1 MASEEENQGQH
12 IVECDLCE
20 TPVSF
25 YCRRCGVNLCD
36 SCLPIHMRVKSKN
49 GHDVVDYVS
58 KDDDDTCFCES
69 HPKNECSAYCKTCNV
84 SICMLCVSIK
94 HKSHEMSELSDKI
107 EELLKVIAKENER
120 LQSFKHELESILD
133 HTTKM
138 VSSISSIYKQKKDEV
153 TARGEEW
160 HKEIEKTVKK
170 LHQELDDMQKEH
182 EALLKKQET
191 EYKGIL
197 KNLDQINRRAT
208 SLQKSNDVKEMQT
221 FIPMIEKQKTLSEFT
236 QYSFPTFC
244 EGKIDA
250 DYLQSYFG
258 YVINKQVQENK
269 ISFTKKKLKVNEF
282 TETKFFEI
290 PTVISVL
297 DTGFPAYGISNRL
310 FDIAYTDDNKVW
322 MGGNTKE
329 LKLFDL
335 QGHLH
340 RTVSI
345 TYVGSFI
352 YMLNKQ
358 VGYIDENKR
367 AVKIISNSNN
377 DVTIFTTGDWNPRG
391 ITSTASGDL
400 LVCLYKDNQ
409 SKVVRYSSTGGVL
422 QEIQYDSLCQP
433 IYSSPY
439 YITENV
445 NGDIIVTDWKKNS
458 VIAVNRL
465 GILRFSYS
473 KEKNIFFASAVVH
486 DSFGHVIIADYRG
499 DKIHLLDRDGQ
510 FLRYIIPRE
519 GIKSPRALCIMGH
532 GEMIVGE
539 GWTGNAKK
547 IKYLK

>member
-1 MASEEENQGQH
+1 
-12 IVECDLCE
+12 
-20 TPVSF
+20 
-25 YCRRCGVNLCD
+25 
-36 SCLPIHMRVKSKN
+36 
-49 GHDVVDYVS
+49 
-58 KDDDDTCFCES
+58 
-69 HPKNECSAYCKTCNV
+69 
-84 SICMLCVSIK
+84 
-94 HKSHEMSELSDKI
+94 
-107 EELLKVIAKENER
+107 
-120 LQSFKHELESILD
+120 
-133 HTTKM
+133 M

-244 EGKIDA
+244 E
-250 DYLQSYFG
+250 
-258 YVINKQVQENK
+258 
-269 ISFTKKKLKVNEF
+269 
-282 TETKFFEI
+282 
-290 PTVISVL
+290 
-297 DTGFPAYGISNRL
+297 
-310 FDIAYTDDNKVW
+310 AYTDDNKVW

-473 KEKNIFFASAVVH
+473 KEENIFFASAVVH